1 MSSKT
6 YSIFK
11 LILGTIK
18 ERMKDLEMDT
28 KSLNIRAIRF
38 LLPENPHT
46 KEDYVNT
53 VKQIMYESHI
63 IDDDTLVD
71 TLALEDASEEQRVSH
86 WAEDQAE
93 FPEMDLWIK
102 FADKYVDR
110 PFHLRYIGQT
120 KGKAAVFRHIDKM
133 RRGSHLST
141 YGSSLS
147 IVQQAQSRLARRVT
161 LEQNATAFFGLDNL
175 LNTQSGGYCASYEP
189 PSSYFKEFRE
199 LWNLE
204 FFETFRRHATKKMA
218 PNDLRSYIQQISSE
232 AIRIESPMESS
243 LLKALCKQAQCKLV
257 NNYAILVLIGYD
269 IACSDY
275 KKGRQFSN
283 SREPAS

>member
-28 KSLNIRAIRF
+28 RSLNIRAIRF

-71 TLALEDASEEQRVSH
+71 TLALEDASEEQRVSRDTVTLYMRSWTLSPETLKKILAD
-86 WAEDQAE
+86 WAGDQAE
-93 FPEMDLWIK
+93 FPETDLWIK
-102 FADKYVDR
+102 FADKYGDR

-133 RRGSHLST
+133 RRGSVVSW
-141 YGSSLS
+141 G
-147 IVQQAQSRLARRVT
+147 
-161 LEQNATAFFGLDNL
+161 
-175 LNTQSGGYCASYEP
+175 
-189 PSSYFKEFRE
+189 
-199 LWNLE
+199 
-204 FFETFRRHATKKMA
+204 
-218 PNDLRSYIQQISSE
+218 
-232 AIRIESPMESS
+232 
-243 LLKALCKQAQCKLV
+243 
-257 NNYAILVLIGYD
+257 
-269 IACSDY
+269 
-275 KKGRQFSN
+275 N
-283 SREPAS
+283 S